1 MTAKAEP
8 ALVSI
13 TGVVAQVGVND
24 HASSKPWLAVGLA
37 LDEHADDKL
46 FVVMAPVDVAADLY
60 AGREITLEVRL
71 R

>member
-1 MTAKAEP
+1 M
-8 ALVSI
+8 SI

-24 HASSKPWLAVGLA
+24 HDSSKPWLAVGLA
-37 LDEHADDKL
+37 LDKHADDRL
-46 FVVMAPVDVAADLY
+46 FIVMAPVAVAAELY